1 MRKYTYQKDRKK
13 RKDKVNFLTAFAICI
28 IAIGLALGSTYVSIG
43 GFSENTRETYVS
55 VSTDATGAVSNS
67 VTGVTVYNETTVVSE
82 ATEIVTQSTEE
93 TIPGDNMEPYTGSS
107 EGLQT
112 ILQVMKSLDFPVP
125 SGKIMRMYS
134 DEAVYNETMGDYRPH
149 TGVDFA
155 AEADENVIA
164 MTDGVVESIR
174 QDEMYGNVIKITE
187 GNISVFYC
195 GVSDIMYCTDGAR
208 VSRGDIIAKVGTV
221 PCEAEDESHLHV
233 EVWVGDKTIDPLA
246 VISNNE

>member
-1 MRKYTYQKDRKK
+1 MRRYTYQKDRKK
-13 RKDKVNFLTAFAICI
+13 RKDKVNFLTAFTICI

-55 VSTDATGAVSNS
+55 VASDATGVVSNS
-67 VTGVTVYNETTVVSE
+67 VTGVTVYNETTVVTE
-82 ATEIVTQSTEE
+82 ATETATQNADRTL
-93 TIPGDNMEPYTGSS
+93 PGDNVEPYTGSS

-112 ILQVMKSLDFPVP
+112 ILQVMKSLDYPVS
-125 SGKIMRMYS
+125 SGKILRMYS
-134 DEAVYNETMGDYRPH
+134 DEAVYSETMGDYRAH

-155 AEADENVIA
+155 AEPDENVVA

-174 QDEMYGNVIKITE
+174 QDEMLGNVIKVTE

-195 GVSDIMYCTDGAR
+195 GVSDVMYCVEGAKI
-208 VSRGDIIAKVGTV
+208 SRGDIIAKVGVV
-221 PCEAEDESHLHV
+221 PSEAKDASHLHI